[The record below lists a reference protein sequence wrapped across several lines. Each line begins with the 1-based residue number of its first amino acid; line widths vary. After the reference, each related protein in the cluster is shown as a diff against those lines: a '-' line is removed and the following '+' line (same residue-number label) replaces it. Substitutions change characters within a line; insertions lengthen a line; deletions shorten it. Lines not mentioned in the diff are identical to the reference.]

1 MDRAEATRA
10 LDARVDAVLDGLT
23 LEGRVAQLACGC
35 RAYEQPDL
43 FPTDE
48 GDDAVDE
55 QAFLAR
61 FPVGT
66 GQVGRINL
74 RRSAAGARTVGAT
87 LQRLARERMPG
98 GVGLLL
104 NEEGLHGL
112 MGAGAAVLPAP
123 IAQASSWDP
132 ALVERL
138 ATATARETR
147 RRGANYVYAPVLD
160 LARDPR
166 WGRVEETFGEEPVL
180 VARLGV
186 AVVHGLQGR
195 PDPDAPGATP
205 IPADRVLACAKHF
218 VAHGVPQ
225 AGLNGAPVDLGPRA
239 VREEH
244 LAPFRAAVDAGVG
257 AIMVAYHEL
266 DGVPMHVHDELLT
279 DVLRG
284 ELGFTGMVSSDGFGV
299 PQLARLH
306 HVAHDATDAAA
317 RALAAG
323 VDCEVPEPVGMA
335 GIAAAVRA
343 GDVPTAHVDR
353 AVRAVLRAKA
363 RLGLLPGQEAA
374 AATTA
379 PEEDPVALAREA
391 AEAGCV
397 LLENRAATLPLDRA
411 ALRRVLVTGPNA
423 EHAHLGGYCDPSATG
438 VSVLAGM
445 RAVLGPDV
453 EVVHHPGCRISE
465 EPAGP
470 ATWWEPTVRLA
481 DPSADDALLDA
492 AVRAAHD
499 VDVVVAVIG
508 GNEAT
513 HREGWWFDHLGDRE
527 TLTLAGRQDELV
539 ERLAATGTPTVAVA
553 ISGGPVDLTRVA
565 ATADALLWTGYP
577 GEQGGTAL
585 ARVLVGDAV
594 PGGHLPIT
602 FPRSTGHIPV
612 RTARRPSAGR
622 GYLHDTAAPR
632 YPVGHGLGYARTDVT
647 AARPEPAVLPR
658 SALDD
663 GATFRVDV
671 SVGCTGEHPAAELLT
686 LHVTDDVA
694 SVTRPLGRLVDLAT
708 VRLAPGEVGRVSL
721 VAGREALALLD
732 RALRT
737 TVEPGTFTL
746 EVRAAATTV
755 DRWTVEVTDA

>member
-1 MDRAEATRA
+1 MDPGEATRA
-10 LDARVDAVLDGLT
+10 LDAAVDAALGRLT
-23 LEGRVAQLACGC
+23 LEERVAQLSCGC

-43 FPTDE
+43 FPTVE
-48 GDDAVDE
+48 DDGTVDE
-55 QAFLAR
+55 DAFLAR
-61 FPVGT
+61 FPHGT
-66 GQVGRINL
+66 GQVGRVNL
-74 RRSAAGARTVGAT
+74 RRSAAGARAVAST

-98 GVGLLL
+98 GIGLLL

-112 MGAGAAVLPAP
+112 MGAGATVFPVP
-123 IAQASSWDP
+123 IAQASSWDVT
-132 ALVERL
+132 LVERL
-138 ATATARETR
+138 ATVTARETR
-147 RRGANYVYAPVLD
+147 RRGGNYVYAPVLD
-160 LARDPR
+160 LALDAR

-195 PDPDAPGATP
+195 PDPAAPGATP

-218 VAHGVPQ
+218 VAHGAPQ

-244 LAPFRAAVDAGVG
+244 LAPFRAAVAAGVG
-257 AIMVAYHEL
+257 AVMVAYHEL
-266 DGVPMHVHDELLT
+266 DGVPLHVHDELLS

-284 ELGFTGMVSSDGFGV
+284 EPGFDGMVSSDGFGV

-317 RALAAG
+317 RALTAG

-343 GDVPTAHVDR
+343 GDVAAAHVDR
-353 AVRAVLRAKA
+353 AARAVLRAKG
-363 RLGLLPGQEAA
+363 RLGLLPGQQEAP
-374 AATTA
+374 ATTA

-397 LLENRAATLPLDRA
+397 LLENDGATLPLARA
-411 ALRRVLVTGPNA
+411 TLRRMLVTGPNA

-438 VSVLAGM
+438 VSVLEGL

-453 EVVHHPGCRISE
+453 DVVHQPGCRISE

-470 ATWWEPTVRLA
+470 ATWWAPTVRLA
-481 DPSADDALLDA
+481 DPAADDALIDA

-499 VDVVVAVIG
+499 ADVVIAVVG
-508 GNEAT
+508 GSEAT

-527 TLTLAGRQDELV
+527 TLTLTGRQDELV

-553 ISGGPVDLTRVA
+553 VSGGHVDLARVA
-565 ATADALLWTGYP
+565 AAADAVVWTGYP

-594 PGGHLPIT
+594 PGGHLPVT
-602 FPRSTGHIPV
+602 FPRSAGHVPV
-612 RTARRPSAGR
+612 RTSRRPSAGR
-622 GYLHDTAAPR
+622 GYLHDPATPR
-632 YPVGHGLGYARTDVT
+632 YPVGHGLGYASTDVT
-647 AARPEPAVLPR
+647 LAPSATTTLPHAALEQGAAFTVDVAV
-658 SALDD
+658 ACD
-663 GATFRVDV
+663 GAHDAV
-671 SVGCTGEHPAAELLT
+671 ELVT

-694 SVTRPLGRLVDLAT
+694 SVTRPLARLVDLAT
-708 VRLAPGEVGRVSL
+708 VRVAPGAVGHVTL
-721 VAGREALALLD
+721 TAGRDALALLD
-732 RALRT
+732 RDLRRV
-737 TVEPGTFTL
+737 VEAGTFTL
-746 EVRAAATTV
+746 EVRASGRTV
-755 DRWTVEVTDA
+755 DRWTVEVTGA